1 VVEEEAEIK
10 SKHASLIAEA
20 ELSVAES
27 KERIEFL
34 SKLVA
39 TMEANKVCPTTTLE
53 QIYELYPDM
62 QAEIEDEIENHEW
75 GKDIA

>member
-1 VVEEEAEIK
+1 M
-10 SKHASLIAEA
+10 
-20 ELSVAES
+20 AES
-27 KERIEFL
+27 KERIEVL
-34 SKLVA
+34 SKLVS
-39 TMEANKVCPTTTLE
+39 TMEANKVGPSTTLE